1 MYTRKR
7 VGVLNGVLRKIKGRN
22 KADNLELHETWVW
35 ERNRHGNR
43 PYQKLCIYQVPQ
55 LIRSPNNSIIQ
66 NWQKNC
72 SRMRWPEI
80 ILEVSGNIYYLQVFT
95 KNRKNNNTTEVCSPT
110 PLPNILKHSDQ
121 RWDFLTI
128 WKIRFLQMYFE
139 NIWQHVWK
147 FRFIVLHNHH
157 WNTIRTRCLRTIK
170 IGYDILNHLG
180 N

>member
-1 MYTRKR
+1 MRLEFEKEIDMEIDP
-7 VGVLNGVLRKIKGRN
+7 IKSRAYI
-22 KADNLELHETWVW
+22 KYHSLLEALT
-35 ERNRHGNR
+35 
-43 PYQKLCIYQVPQ
+43 
-55 LIRSPNNSIIQ
+55 
-66 NWQKNC
+66 
-72 SRMRWPEI
+72 
-80 ILEVSGNIYYLQVFT
+80 ILSYRTGKSTAVEWGDLKSYWKFQATFLVVIYYLQVFT

-128 WKIRFLQMYFE
+128 WKIRFLQVYFE
-139 NIWQHVWK
+139 NIWQHIWK